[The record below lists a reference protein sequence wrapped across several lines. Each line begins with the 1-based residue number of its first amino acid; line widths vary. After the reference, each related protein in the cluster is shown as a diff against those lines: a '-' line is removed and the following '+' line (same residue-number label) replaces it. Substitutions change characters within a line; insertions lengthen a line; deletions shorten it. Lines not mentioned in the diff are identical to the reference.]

1 MNSRRVFLSAALALL
16 ALPALSQ
23 TPPNLGA
30 GGQRLDLTLLHTN
43 DLHGHVLPHV
53 YAEDGFPGGKGEF
66 TRGGLARIATLAR
79 KLKREIKNPTML
91 IDIGDTA
98 TRGPLTNAYEGIADA
113 EAMNAAGYELGVI
126 GNNEFKLKDGYE
138 RKDAAG
144 AQAALMQ
151 VIRRTSFPW
160 LCANAGGEPGKFFPG
175 VGPFVVREVSGVRV
189 GFLGLTA
196 PRSASYPQIVG
207 WWIGDPVEAAKKWI
221 PVARKECDVLIALTH
236 IGIDDDKKLVAATSG
251 IDAVV
256 GGDSHT
262 FLYKPEI
269 VNNVEGKPV
278 PIVQDGEFGVNL
290 GRFDLHFAKTQTGWT
305 LAKYEYALLPIT
317 EKIKE
322 AKDVKAVAERFAGPL
337 QREIVARLPEN
348 MIGKT
353 PDERTKLTALAT
365 MEGIRRGVGAE
376 LGITMPGDGSFNVFR
391 TASLS
396 RYDLYAAWP
405 FKNRVATARL
415 TGAEISALRAK
426 FPALALAPA
435 DAALD
440 SGKTYSVA
448 FIDFVATGSLG
459 ISAEKL
465 TDTGKDM
472 RDAIAAGW
480 AAFAERKTK

>member
-1 MNSRRVFLSAALALL
+1 MNVRRRFFLASLVLL
-16 ALPALSQ
+16 VAPAFSQ

-30 GGQRLDLTLLHTN
+30 GGQVGAEHLDLTLLHTN

-53 YAEDGFPGGKGEF
+53 YAEEGFPGGKGEF
-66 TRGGLARIATLAR
+66 VRGGIARIATLAR
-79 KLKREIKNPTML
+79 KLKREIKNPAML

-138 RKDAAG
+138 RKDNFG

-151 VIRRTSFPW
+151 VIRRTNFPW
-160 LCANAGGEPGKFFPG
+160 LCANAGGEPQKFFPG
-175 VGPFVVREVSGVRV
+175 VGPFLVREIQGVRV

-196 PRSASYPQIVG
+196 PRSASYPQTVG
-207 WWIGDPVEAAKKWI
+207 WWIGDPVESAKKWI
-221 PVARKECDVLIALTH
+221 PIARKECDVLIALTH

-262 FLYKPEI
+262 FIYKPEI
-269 VNNVEGKPV
+269 VNNAEGKPV

-290 GRFDLHFAKTQTGWT
+290 GRFDLHFAKTPTGWT

-322 AKDVKAVAERFAGPL
+322 AKDVKAVADRFARPL
-337 QREIVARLPEN
+337 QSEIVARLPESF
-348 MIGKT
+348 IGKT
-353 PDERTKLTALAT
+353 PEERTKLTAVAT
-365 MEGIRRGVGAE
+365 MEGIRRGVGAD
-376 LGITMPGDGSFNVFR
+376 LGATVPGDGSFNVFR
-391 TASLS
+391 SASVSL
-396 RYDLYAAWP
+396 YDLRAAWP
-405 FKNRVATARL
+405 FKNKVATASL
-415 TGAEISALRAK
+415 TGAELSTLQTK
-426 FPALALAPA
+426 FPALVLSPGNAP
-435 DAALD
+435 LD
-440 SGKTYSVA
+440 STKTYTVA
-448 FIDFVATGSLG
+448 LIDFVASGSLG
-459 ISAEKL
+459 ISADKL

-472 RDAIAAGW
+472 RDAFVAGW
-480 AAFAERKTK
+480 AK